1 MDPERLRQ
9 IERLY
14 HAALEREQS
23 QRAGFLRGACEA
35 DPALYREVE
44 GLLECATEAEE
55 FLELPAMELAA
66 QALARDEQEGSD
78 TLIGRTISHYRIAG
92 KLGHGGMGVVYKAE
106 DIRLQRFVALKFLS
120 DEFARHPQALNRFR
134 REARAASALNHP
146 NICTIY
152 DIGEQDGRAFIAM
165 EYLEG
170 ETLKERI
177 FSATGG
183 RRLEMETLLALGI
196 EIADALDAAHTAGI
210 VHRDIKPANIFVT
223 PRGHAKILDFGLAT
237 ETRTSDADSSTVT
250 LGLTKPGAVIGTA
263 AYMSPEQLLG
273 KSLDTRTDLFSFGL
287 VLYEIATGT
296 RLVAGVRPSAVSPEL
311 DRIISKCLENDREL
325 RYQHASEIRAD
336 LRRLKQDTDSAR
348 APTSAKSG
356 VTTDTAKRW
365 KMIAPAAAAVLALS
379 AGGYLYFHRAPKL
392 TDRDTIVLADF
403 INKTGDPVFDGTL
416 RQGLA
421 IQLAQSPFLSLVSDQ
436 RIQKT
441 LGLMGQPGD
450 ARLTPELAKEIC
462 ERTASTAVLDGS
474 IAPIGSQYVLGLR
487 AKNCRT
493 GDVLDEEQVQAA
505 RKEDVLNALSQI
517 ASKFRTRV
525 GESLT
530 TVEKHSTP
538 LEEATTPSL
547 EALKAFSAAWKLAM
561 STGGV
566 GALPLYKRAIQID
579 PKFALAY
586 ASMGMVYGDMG
597 ETALSAESIS
607 HAYQLRDRT
616 SDREKFFITAAYE
629 MQVTGN
635 MEKAQQ
641 TCELWAQT
649 YPRDFE
655 PHGFLP
661 GAIYPILGKYEKSV
675 EEAKKVIELDPD
687 VVFGYNVLAWSYQ
700 FLDRQAEAETTLQR
714 AAERKLEMPDLLIQR
729 YDIAFLRGDKAGM
742 ERAVALSQ
750 GKSDAEDLIT
760 ALDAFGLAY
769 SGHLQ
774 QARRKSQRAVDRAL
788 QSAQRETAALFE
800 AGAAV
805 REAFFGIKPAA
816 RQSAMAALKLSK
828 GRDVEYGAAFALALS
843 GDVSESPKLARD
855 LETRFPEDTAVRF
868 SYVPALRALLALNQ
882 GEPAK
887 AVEQLRVAIPYEL
900 GTAPSSFFGFFGTFY
915 PIYLRGEA
923 YLAANR
929 GAEAAAEF
937 QKILDHRAIVFSD
950 PIGALA
956 RLQLGR
962 AFALSGDKIKAKAA
976 YQDFLTLWKDA
987 DSDLPILKQ
996 AQAEYA
1002 KLR

>member
-1 MDPERLRQ
+1 
-9 IERLY
+9 
-14 HAALEREQS
+14 
-23 QRAGFLRGACEA
+23 
-35 DPALYREVE
+35 
-44 GLLECATEAEE
+44 
-55 FLELPAMELAA
+55 
-66 QALARDEQEGSD
+66 
-78 TLIGRTISHYRIAG
+78 
-92 KLGHGGMGVVYKAE
+92 
-106 DIRLQRFVALKFLS
+106 
-120 DEFARHPQALNRFR
+120 
-134 REARAASALNHP
+134 
-146 NICTIY
+146 
-152 DIGEQDGRAFIAM
+152 
-165 EYLEG
+165 
-170 ETLKERI
+170 
-177 FSATGG
+177 
-183 RRLEMETLLALGI
+183 
-196 EIADALDAAHTAGI
+196 
-210 VHRDIKPANIFVT
+210 
-223 PRGHAKILDFGLAT
+223 
-237 ETRTSDADSSTVT
+237 
-250 LGLTKPGAVIGTA
+250 
-263 AYMSPEQLLG
+263 
-273 KSLDTRTDLFSFGL
+273 
-287 VLYEIATGT
+287 
-296 RLVAGVRPSAVSPEL
+296 
-311 DRIISKCLENDREL
+311 
-325 RYQHASEIRAD
+325 
-336 LRRLKQDTDSAR
+336 
-348 APTSAKSG
+348 
-356 VTTDTAKRW
+356 
-365 KMIAPAAAAVLALS
+365 
-379 AGGYLYFHRAPKL
+379 
-392 TDRDTIVLADF
+392 
-403 INKTGDPVFDGTL
+403 
-416 RQGLA
+416 
-421 IQLAQSPFLSLVSDQ
+421 
-436 RIQKT
+436 
-441 LGLMGQPGD
+441 
-450 ARLTPELAKEIC
+450 
-462 ERTASTAVLDGS
+462 
-474 IAPIGSQYVLGLR
+474 
-487 AKNCRT
+487 
-493 GDVLDEEQVQAA
+493 VLDEEQVQAA